1 MKKKL
6 RDCSQEELRECCRK
20 ANTCSS
26 CKLNVP
32 NNGCFSC
39 LKYVDKTYL
48 SDKAL
53 NIELDIPAK
62 EILDKEDK
70 ETLIYHCLLLKRE
83 HCEPLTIAKHSAITG
98 KYFIYFW
105 YKAKHNTCK
114 KNMLVLPTF
123 VKNTM
128 FANMEIDKEYTLQ
141 ELDIDLDKYELALNE
156 N

>member
-53 NIELDIPAK
+53 NIEIDIPQPH
-62 EILDKEDK
+62 ILDKKEHDYLRAVCKPYDVYKIAKIDCISCYKITIFYNTPNDTYLTFSLPIFDEESPMYKGMEPDEHYTIEELELDK
-70 ETLIYHCLLLKRE
+70 E
-83 HCEPLTIAKHSAITG
+83 
-98 KYFIYFW
+98 W
-105 YKAKHNTCK
+105 N
-114 KNMLVLPTF
+114 
-123 VKNTM
+123 
-128 FANMEIDKEYTLQ
+128 
-141 ELDIDLDKYELALNE
+141 NE